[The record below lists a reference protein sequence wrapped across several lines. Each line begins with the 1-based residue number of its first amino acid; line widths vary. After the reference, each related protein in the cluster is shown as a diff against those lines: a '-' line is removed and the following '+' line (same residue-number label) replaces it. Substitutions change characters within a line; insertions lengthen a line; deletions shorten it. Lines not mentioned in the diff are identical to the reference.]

1 MKISIMMPTYND
13 KDSIIDT
20 FNSVISQTYQ
30 NWELV
35 VVDDGSTDETESV
48 VKNYI
53 EKNNLEGKIK
63 YIFQENQDQLNAIIN
78 GTNYISGDYVYLLH
92 SDDLMPSQ
100 DFLEKL
106 NIVVSENKDVDAF
119 IGDLIV
125 IDGESKETGIQ
136 KVDYYSKKESVL
148 PTLML
153 WLGRNLYAD
162 FMLAKKEI
170 FISKIKD
177 SYLTWNMPF
186 WTCIDD
192 EHKMLNIKNL
202 EFPILKYRV
211 HEGNY
216 INNEIGKLN
225 VINGELRTVTR
236 LMKFYNIPMY
246 KSQFY
251 LYRVFNKL
259 GIKHLFTPIYS
270 NQEQKNKGEVI
281 EFVITKRFGDE
292 YKKNMF
298 LDSLVKF
305 YKSNN
310 KRTIELPK
318 INETDKIYKGKDMR
332 LFNKNLLNG
341 NLEELYLKMFSEMSN
356 GFDTI
361 VVKDDKE
368 LEIAQ
373 DLAKFLCIY
382 SHVTITKRKI

>member
-13 KDSIIDT
+13 KDSIIET

-30 NWELV
+30 NWELI

-170 FISKIKD
+170 FISKIND
-177 SYLTWNMPF
+177 S
-186 WTCIDD
+186 
-192 EHKMLNIKNL
+192 
-202 EFPILKYRV
+202 
-211 HEGNY
+211 
-216 INNEIGKLN
+216 
-225 VINGELRTVTR
+225 
-236 LMKFYNIPMY
+236 
-246 KSQFY
+246 
-251 LYRVFNKL
+251 
-259 GIKHLFTPIYS
+259 
-270 NQEQKNKGEVI
+270 
-281 EFVITKRFGDE
+281 
-292 YKKNMF
+292 
-298 LDSLVKF
+298 
-305 YKSNN
+305 
-310 KRTIELPK
+310 
-318 INETDKIYKGKDMR
+318 
-332 LFNKNLLNG
+332 
-341 NLEELYLKMFSEMSN
+341 
-356 GFDTI
+356 
-361 VVKDDKE
+361 
-368 LEIAQ
+368 
-373 DLAKFLCIY
+373 
-382 SHVTITKRKI
+382 

>member
-13 KDSIIDT
+13 KDSIVDT

-186 WTCIDD
+186 WTCMDD
-192 EHKMLNIKNL
+192 
-202 EFPILKYRV
+202 
-211 HEGNY
+211 
-216 INNEIGKLN
+216 
-225 VINGELRTVTR
+225 
-236 LMKFYNIPMY
+236 
-246 KSQFY
+246 
-251 LYRVFNKL
+251 
-259 GIKHLFTPIYS
+259 
-270 NQEQKNKGEVI
+270 
-281 EFVITKRFGDE
+281 
-292 YKKNMF
+292 
-298 LDSLVKF
+298 
-305 YKSNN
+305 
-310 KRTIELPK
+310 
-318 INETDKIYKGKDMR
+318 
-332 LFNKNLLNG
+332 
-341 NLEELYLKMFSEMSN
+341 
-356 GFDTI
+356 
-361 VVKDDKE
+361 
-368 LEIAQ
+368 
-373 DLAKFLCIY
+373 
-382 SHVTITKRKI
+382 

>member
-1 MKISIMMPTYND
+1 MKISIIMPTYND

-20 FNSVISQTYQ
+20 FDSVINQTYK
-30 NWELV
+30 NWELII
-35 VVDDGSTDETESV
+35 VDDGSTDNTEEVIKS
-48 VKNYI
+48 YI
-53 EKNNLEGKIK
+53 EKYNLKDKMK
-63 YIFQENQDQLNAIIN
+63 YFYQENKDQLNAIIN
-78 GTNYISGDYVYLLH
+78 GINYINGDYVYILH
-92 SDDLMPSQ
+92 SDDLMPSY

-106 NIVVSENKDVDAF
+106 TKVAGEFKNVDAF

-125 IDGESKETGIQ
+125 IDGDSKQTGIQ

-162 FMLAKKEI
+162 FMLAKKEV
-170 FISKIKD
+170 FVSSIKD

-186 WTCIDD
+186 WTCMDSDD
-192 EHKMLNIKNL
+192 KMINIKNL

-211 HEGNY
+211 HENNY
-216 INNEIGKLN
+216 INNDIGKLN

-259 GIKHLFTPIYS
+259 GIKKLFKPLFS
-270 NQEQKNKGEVI
+270 NKEEKNKGEIV
-281 EFVITKRFGDE
+281 EFVIMKRFGE
-292 YKKNMF
+292 SYKQNLF
-298 LDSLVKF
+298 LDSVVKF
-305 YKSNN
+305 YKNN
-310 KRTIELPK
+310 TKREIQLPA
-318 INETDKIYKGKDMR
+318 ISESEIIYKGKDMR

-341 NLEELYLKMFSEMSN
+341 NLSELYMHMLDEMSN
-356 GFDTI
+356 GFDAI
-361 VVKDDKE
+361 AVNNEKE
-368 LEIAQ
+368 LQIAE

-382 SHVTITKRKI
+382 SHVTINKRY